1 MSVDTFDLVNSAM
14 QDDALGVAH
23 AFDALIK
30 DKIVDKLAERQAEI
44 MRGALGDAE
53 AVTDDDSGVI
63 PDLE

>member
-23 AFDALIK
+23 AFDAIIK
-30 DKIVDKLAERQAEI
+30 NKIVDKLAERQAEI
-44 MRGALGDAE
+44 MQGALGGPE
-53 AVTDDDSGVI
+53 EVTDDDSGVI